1 MREAYMS
8 ASPMP
13 AGTGETPMRA
23 IVLLA
28 FAGFVS
34 AANLRV
40 CDPLLPQIA
49 GELGVTIGGAGA
61 VVTAFAL
68 SYGLFQV
75 VIGPLGDAQGK
86 LRVIVLGCLW
96 AGAATVACA
105 MAGGLASLTLLR
117 FLAGIG
123 GAAIIPLAIAWLGDV
138 IPYDRRQPILARF
151 ASGQILGVVFGQAAG
166 GILGELVGWRG
177 AMLLLGAVHL
187 CAGAMLALETR
198 RLSAG
203 VPAPGRAQWRN
214 AGSAA
219 IDILRRPWAQILL
232 GTTFLEGVL
241 MFGAFAYVGAHL
253 HQRFGVGPGLVGL
266 TIAAFGIG
274 ALIYALS
281 AGALVER
288 LGQPKLLAL
297 GSSLLAVGYVL
308 LAVTPWLW
316 PAVPAVAIVGLGF
329 YMLHNT
335 LQTEA
340 TQLAPE
346 ARGLAVSLFAIML
359 FTGQSVGVA
368 LAGLL
373 LDRWG
378 GAPVFLAAAAGM
390 LAIILWFRVQ
400 LLRRKG

>member
-1 MREAYMS
+1 MS
-8 ASPMP
+8 ADAGTP
-13 AGTGETPMRA
+13 AGAMPMRA

-28 FAGFVS
+28 IAGFVS

-61 VVTAFAL
+61 IITAFAL
-68 SYGLFQV
+68 SYGLFQIV
-75 VIGPLGDAQGK
+75 VGPLGDARGK
-86 LRVIVLGCLW
+86 LRMIVLGSLW
-96 AGAATVACA
+96 AGVATLASAA
-105 MAGGLASLTLLR
+105 MSGLAPLVALR

-123 GAAIIPLAIAWLGDV
+123 GAAIIPLAVAWLGDV
-138 IPYDRRQPILARF
+138 IPYERRQPILARF

-166 GILGELVGWRG
+166 GVLGELVGWRG
-177 AMLLLGAVHL
+177 AMVLLGTAHII
-187 CAGAMLALETR
+187 AGAMIALEMR
-198 RLSAG
+198 RLTVG
-203 VPAPGRAQWRN
+203 VPTPGQARWREAARAAYR
-214 AGSAA
+214 
-219 IDILRRPWAQILL
+219 ILQRPWSRILL

-253 HQRFGVGPGLVGL
+253 HQRFGIGSGLVGV

-274 ALIYALS
+274 ALVYALT
-281 AGALVER
+281 AGWLVR
-288 LGQPKLLAL
+288 RFGQAKLMAVGSTLLAF
-297 GSSLLAVGYVL
+297 GYVV
-308 LAVTPWLW
+308 LAMTPWLW
-316 PAVPAVAIVGLGF
+316 LAPPAVAIIGLGF

-346 ARGLAVSLFAIML
+346 ARGLSVSLFAIML

-368 LAGLL
+368 LAGWM

-378 GAPVFLAAAAGM
+378 GEPVFLGAAAGM
-390 LAIILWFRVQ
+390 LAVILWFRLQ
-400 LLRRKG
+400 LLRRPG

>member
-1 MREAYMS
+1 V
-8 ASPMP
+8 
-13 AGTGETPMRA
+13 GTGADDTPTRA

-49 GELGVTIGGAGA
+49 GELAVTIGSAGA
-61 VVTAFAL
+61 LVTAFTL

-86 LRVIVLGCLW
+86 LRLVVLGCIW

-105 MAGGLASLTLLR
+105 IAGRLASLTVLR

-138 IPYDRRQPILARF
+138 IPYERRQPILARF
-151 ASGQILGVVFGQAAG
+151 ASGQILGVVFGQAVG

-177 AMLLLGAVHL
+177 AMLLVGVAHL
-187 CAGAMLALETR
+187 CAGALLALEKR
-198 RLSAG
+198 RLTIG
-203 VPAPGRAQWRN
+203 APEPGQAHWRD
-214 AGSAA
+214 AVAA
-219 IDILRRPWAQILL
+219 ALAILRRPWAQILL

-253 HQRFGVGPGLVGL
+253 HQRFGIGPGLVGV

-274 ALIYALS
+274 ALVYALF
-281 AGALVER
+281 AGVLVKR
-288 LGQPKLLAL
+288 HGQAR
-297 GSSLLAVGYVL
+297 LLAVGTSLVALGYALVAL
-308 LAVTPWLW
+308 TPWLW
-316 PAVPAVAIVGLGF
+316 LAVPAMVIVGLGF

-346 ARGLAVSLFAIML
+346 ARGLSVSLFAIML
-359 FTGQSVGVA
+359 FTGHSVGVA
-368 LAGLL
+368 LAGAM

-378 GAPVFLAAAAGM
+378 GTPVFLAAAAGM
-390 LAIILWFRVQ
+390 LAIILRFRAQ
-400 LLRRKG
+400 FLRRKG